1 MAQDTITSEQWG
13 ACARQADMAR
23 LLGREGKAFR
33 DVTRRVFGA
42 YVSHGDALDARLRDA
57 LYAYHVTLAGDAE
70 ARVALVKAFKA
81 GEDIS
86 A

>member
-1 MAQDTITSEQWG
+1 MADTIERATWD

-42 YVSHGDALDARLRDA
+42 YVSHGDVMDARLRGA

-70 ARVALVKAFKA
+70 ARVALVKAYKA